1 MKSSTEYRVV
11 GDSTVQTCVCAKDST
26 TNDFLVDLSS
36 IGTVNLTITVSQYH
50 YYSKSISLLL

>member
-11 GDSTVQTCVCAKDST
+11 GDSTVQTCVCAKDSI

-36 IGTVNLTITVSQYH
+36 IGTVNLTITVSQCH
-50 YYSKSISLLL
+50 YNSKSISLLL